1 MQKKKSSSCL
11 FCSSV
16 VSHHPRIPASLL
28 SRVYTSIPPHTRC
41 FSHSHSPVLVA
52 RSMHKLHAQPKP
64 HHPSTSVNPSHPPD
78 ADLCTMPCTQRNA
91 TQRTSQG
98 KENKQRTKKKR
109 HNPQKERNA
118 KINKPIRY
126 RLHERHAMPCHAQR
140 GQSGKP
146 ARERKT
152 RPDQTMN
159 SSLPVISQERHPSI
173 HPCPIHPSIRVP
185 SIHPSIPW
193 PMWLLPVTKESPSCC
208 CIHDD

>member
-52 RSMHKLHAQPKP
+52 RSMHKLHAQPRP

-91 TQRTSQG
+91 THQLR
-98 KENKQRTKKKR
+98 KRKQATPKKKR

-118 KINKPIRY
+118 ENNRPIRY
-126 RLHERHAMPCHAQR
+126 RLRERHAMPCLKGAIRQTSQR
-140 GQSGKP
+140 EKDQ
-146 ARERKT
+146 T
-152 RPDQTMN
+152 RPDHELLLTSDNPGAPSIHPSM
-159 SSLPVISQERHPSI
+159 SHPSI
-173 HPCPIHPSIRVP
+173 HPFPGLCG
-185 SIHPSIPW
+185 
-193 PMWLLPVTKESPSCC
+193 CC
-208 CIHDD
+208 Q

>member
-41 FSHSHSPVLVA
+41 FSHPHSPVLVA
-52 RSMHKLHAQPKP
+52 RSMHKLHAQPRP
-64 HHPSTSVNPSHPPD
+64 HHPCTSVNPSHPPD

-91 TQRTSQG
+91 THQSR
-98 KENKQRTKKKR
+98 KRKQATPKKKR

-118 KINKPIRY
+118 ENNRPIRY
-126 RLHERHAMPCHAQR
+126 RLRERHAMPCHAQR

-173 HPCPIHPSIRVP
+173 HPFPGLCG
-185 SIHPSIPW
+185 
-193 PMWLLPVTKESPSCC
+193 CC
-208 CIHDD
+208 Q